1 MTLFLV
7 ALVCLSVFSVMLFIS
22 SCFILKLFAEAR
34 ASSKVIQGLEQ
45 ELFRLDA
52 LLRFLKEA
60 QEMQDLLELL
70 NDLESMEASDRG
82 YSSIGE
88 EEQV

>member
-1 MTLFLV
+1 
-7 ALVCLSVFSVMLFIS
+7 MLFIS
-22 SCFILKLFAEAR
+22 SCFILKLVAEAR
-34 ASSKVIQGLEQ
+34 ASSKVIRGLEQ

-52 LLRFLKEA
+52 LLRFVEEA
-60 QEMQDLLELL
+60 QEMQGPLELP